1 MKIADMVISLLTRK
15 GLICES
21 KNVDMEIEI
30 PQSLLK
36 VDNLDKDSKVLVRF
50 KAENVTIKV
59 LKED

>member
-1 MKIADMVISLLTRK
+1 MKFTDILVSILTKK

-30 PQSLLK
+30 PESILK
-36 VDNLDKDSKVLVRF
+36 VDNLDKSNKIMVRF

-59 LKED
+59 LKEE

>member
-1 MKIADMVISLLTRK
+1 MKIADIIVSLLTKK

-30 PQSLLK
+30 PESMLK
-36 VDNLDKDSKVLVRF
+36 VDNLDKSNKIMVRF

-59 LKED
+59 LKEE